1 MHLFA
6 CGLIK
11 SVLQWTLI
19 IICEI
24 RSHSVQKEF
33 PYATNTGLFDKRL
46 MEFIYVPNFPHI
58 KWCKFKDGL
67 IYIAQSKSILEKSYA
82 TGSGGGFRSSEYIPA
97 LIQTFF
103 VVSNFLIFICKY
115 IMNLKIDR

>member
-1 MHLFA
+1 
-6 CGLIK
+6 
-11 SVLQWTLI
+11 
-19 IICEI
+19 
-24 RSHSVQKEF
+24 
-33 PYATNTGLFDKRL
+33 